1 MRPSL
6 RHLVQSEDDAL
17 AGSVFARLS
26 ESFGGTRRHSRRD
39 SGDPAG
45 PLTSR
50 EGMLGDVEAS
60 GKAWFWATDSDGHLV
75 YLTPQTAAALG
86 VSPDGL
92 DLISLAD
99 LIVTED
105 VGGVAGVDAASVSRT
120 LGFHFSGCTG
130 FNDVAVQA
138 AHDPAIW
145 WSLSGRPMLDARGR
159 YAGFR
164 GFALDLTGSRD
175 ADAEIARLA
184 HYDSLTGLP
193 NRVLMRRTLQGAL
206 EVEGKLK
213 GQGDCALFM
222 LDLDRFKSVNDTLG
236 HPVGDVLLQ
245 QVAQRLSHVVG
256 DRGRVCRLGGD
267 EFTVVV
273 PDVEGREDLADLAEA
288 IIRRLSFPY
297 TIGPSTVSI
306 GASVGIA
313 ISPFDGTDPDELVRN
328 ADLALYDAKAAGRG
342 VHSFYQPQMHSEAE
356 DRRVLEDDLR
366 EALAQGQLR
375 LAYQPVI
382 DLALNQPC
390 AFEALIRWDHPARG
404 EIMPSLFIPI
414 AEEIGIIAPIG
425 EWVLRTAI
433 ADAAAWPQHIRIA
446 VNISPLQ
453 FRNPSLPA
461 LISNALASADLAP
474 HRLELELTEG
484 VFVAEGPTIDTM
496 FATIKALGVRFAL
509 DDFGTGYASLANL
522 KRLPFDTIK
531 IDRSFVRG
539 LSADDGV
546 DLRFIS
552 AIVALAESL
561 GMTTTAEGA
570 ETTGEVSVIR
580 SLGCA
585 RAQGYIFGKAMSAD
599 AAAKLIVARA
609 PVSDGAVEREP
620 RVALFRR
627 GLLSSEGHA
636 HSVRVRNIS
645 SGGAMIEID
654 PDAKISNAVILQ
666 LSATEQFSGTV
677 RWASDRRIGVA
688 FDTRIDVTRFGRHEG
703 DDS

>member
-1 MRPSL
+1 MRSSL
-6 RHLVQSEDDAL
+6 RHLVHDEDTAP

-26 ESFGGTRRHSRRD
+26 ESFAVTRRQTRRTARD
-39 SGDPAG
+39 DAD
-45 PLTSR
+45 PLTDR
-50 EGMLGDVEAS
+50 DAMLGDVEAS
-60 GKAWFWATDSDGHLV
+60 AKAWFWATDSEGWLV
-75 YLTPQTAAALG
+75 YLTPQLARDLGLPPDDLTGVAL
-86 VSPDGL
+86 
-92 DLISLAD
+92 AN
-99 LIVTED
+99 LIVAEAPGAD
-105 VGGVAGVDAASVSRT
+105 VASVART
-120 LGFHFSGCTG
+120 LGFHFNGRTG
-130 FNDVAVQA
+130 FADVAVQA
-138 AHDPAIW
+138 AHDPDIW
-145 WSLSGRPMLDARGR
+145 WSLSGRPLLDKQGR
-159 YAGFR
+159 FAGFR
-164 GFALDLTGSRD
+164 GFALDLSGSRR

-193 NRVLMRRTLQGAL
+193 NRVLMHRTLSGAL
-206 EVEGKLK
+206 QVEAKLK

-245 QVAQRLSHVVG
+245 QVAHRLLHIVG
-256 DRGRVCRLGGD
+256 DRGQVCRLGGD

-273 PDVEGREDLADLAEA
+273 PDVEGREDLAELADA
-288 IIRRLSFPY
+288 IIKRLSFPY
-297 TIGPSTVSI
+297 TIGSSTVSI
-306 GASVGIA
+306 GSSVGIA

-328 ADLALYDAKAAGRG
+328 ADLALYDAKASGRG
-342 VHSFYQPQMHSEAE
+342 VHSFYQPQMHSEAK
-356 DRRVLEDDLR
+356 DRRLLEDDLR
-366 EALAQGQLR
+366 DALANGQLR

-382 DLALNQPC
+382 DLKVNQPC
-390 AFEALIRWDHPARG
+390 AFEALIRWDHPERG
-404 EIMPSLFIPI
+404 EIMPSVFIPI
-414 AEEIGIIAPIG
+414 AEELGIIGPIG
-425 EWVLRTAI
+425 EWVLRTAT
-433 ADAAAWPQHIRIA
+433 ADAAAWPDDIRIA

-461 LISNALASADLAP
+461 MISNALAAAGLAP
-474 HRLELELTEG
+474 DRLELELTEG
-484 VFVAEGPTIDTM
+484 VFVAEGSAIDTM
-496 FATIKALGVRFAL
+496 FATIKSLGVRFAL

-539 LSADDGV
+539 LSVADGV

-599 AAAKLIVARA
+599 AAIKLIEARR
-609 PVSDGAVEREP
+609 PVGGEPVEREP

-654 PDAKISNAVILQ
+654 PDATISNAVVLQ
-666 LSATEQFSGTV
+666 LSATEQFPGTV
-677 RWASDRRIGVA
+677 RWMNDRRVGIA
-688 FDTRIDVTRFGRHEG
+688 FDTRIDVTRFGRSES
-703 DDS
+703 DDA

>member
-1 MRPSL
+1 MRSSL
-6 RHLVQSEDDAL
+6 RHLVHDEDTAP

-26 ESFGGTRRHSRRD
+26 ESFAVTRRQTRRTARD
-39 SGDPAG
+39 DAD
-45 PLTSR
+45 PLTDR
-50 EGMLGDVEAS
+50 DAMLGDVEAS
-60 GKAWFWATDSDGHLV
+60 AKAWFWATDSEGWLV
-75 YLTPQTAAALG
+75 YLTPQLARDLGLPQDDLTGVAL
-86 VSPDGL
+86 
-92 DLISLAD
+92 AN
-99 LIVTED
+99 LIVAEAPGAD
-105 VGGVAGVDAASVSRT
+105 VASVART
-120 LGFHFSGCTG
+120 LGFHFNGRTG
-130 FNDVAVQA
+130 FADVAVQA
-138 AHDPAIW
+138 AHDPDIW
-145 WSLSGRPMLDARGR
+145 WSLSGRPLLDKQGR
-159 YAGFR
+159 FAGFR
-164 GFALDLTGSRD
+164 GFALDLSGSRR

-184 HYDSLTGLP
+184 HYDSLTSLP
-193 NRVLMRRTLQGAL
+193 NRVLMHRTLSGAL
-206 EVEGKLK
+206 QVEAKLK

-245 QVAQRLSHVVG
+245 QVAHRLLHIVG
-256 DRGRVCRLGGD
+256 DRGQVCRLGGD

-273 PDVEGREDLADLAEA
+273 PDVEGREDLAELADA
-288 IIRRLSFPY
+288 IIKRLSFPY
-297 TIGPSTVSI
+297 TIGSSTVSL
-306 GASVGIA
+306 GSSVGIA

-328 ADLALYDAKAAGRG
+328 ADLALYDAKASGRG
-342 VHSFYQPQMHSEAE
+342 AHSFYQPQMHSEAK
-356 DRRVLEDDLR
+356 DRRLLEDDLR
-366 EALAQGQLR
+366 DALANGQLR

-382 DLALNQPC
+382 DLKVNQPC
-390 AFEALIRWDHPARG
+390 AFEALIRWDHPERG

-414 AEEIGIIAPIG
+414 AEELGIIGPIG
-425 EWVLRTAI
+425 EWVLRTAT
-433 ADAAAWPQHIRIA
+433 ADAAAWPDDIRIA

-461 LISNALASADLAP
+461 MISNALAAAGLAP
-474 HRLELELTEG
+474 DRLELELTEG
-484 VFVAEGPTIDTM
+484 VFVAEGSAIDTM
-496 FATIKALGVRFAL
+496 FATIKSLGVRFAL

-539 LSADDGV
+539 LSVADGV

-599 AAAKLIVARA
+599 AAIKLIEARC
-609 PVSDGAVEREP
+609 PVGGEPVEREP

-654 PDAKISNAVILQ
+654 PDATISNAVVLQ
-666 LSATEQFSGTV
+666 LSATEQFPGTV
-677 RWASDRRIGVA
+677 RWMNDRRVGIA
-688 FDTRIDVTRFGRHEG
+688 FDTRIDVTRFGRSES
-703 DDS
+703 DDA